1 MYLCIKKTS
10 NRLKPTVEKKL
21 RYCTVVSNEYI
32 RLHRRL
38 NKKKIPAKCMCN

>member
-1 MYLCIKKTS
+1 MYKKTS

-38 NKKKIPAKCMCN
+38 NIKKFPQSVCVTEE